1 MMNYIKK
8 SIFTT
13 VLLVIAGT
21 GVAFSLKAAV
31 GVGAWDAFSQAT
43 SLATG
48 IKVGTFSMFMNL
60 SCVLLQFILLKKDFK
75 PIAYLQI
82 GMAILLGVVV
92 NFVFYDVL
100 GNVVI
105 QVYIVNLM
113 MLIIALLVVI
123 VAVALIMSID
133 FLSFPLEAACLV
145 VAQKTTISFGKL
157 RQLVDVFAIIGAILL
172 SIAFNNPIPVR
183 EGTFIGMALFGP
195 LVAKLMESF
204 KPFVRNLGFL
214 D

>member
-1 MMNYIKK
+1 MLIVKK
-8 SIFTT
+8 ILFTT
-13 VLLVIAGT
+13 LFLVVAGT

-60 SCVLLQFILLKKDFK
+60 SCVLLQLIILKKDFK
-75 PIAYLQI
+75 PLATLQI

-92 NFVFYDVL
+92 NFVFYDIL
-100 GNVVI
+100 GNVSI
-105 QVYIVNLM
+105 NVYFINLM
-113 MLIIALLVVI
+113 MLILSLLVVI

-133 FLSFPLEAACLV
+133 FLSFPLEAACMA
-145 VAQKTTISFGKL
+145 VAEKTTISFGRI
-157 RQLVDVFAIIGAILL
+157 RQLVDVFAIIGAIIL
-172 SIAFNNPIPVR
+172 SILFSNPIPVR

-195 LVAKLMESF
+195 LVAKFMISF
-204 KPFVRNLGFL
+204 KPLVKNAGLL